1 MKRGRTMRNLTPLQ
15 IETLT
20 TIYYGEVYIRI
31 VPVRLKNRSVVM
43 VHDIIDHD
51 GVRLTGRCHS
61 LFKRKLL
68 RWRNSAAFEAVVLTD
83 AGIKEMEAID
93 A

>member
-1 MKRGRTMRNLTPLQ
+1 MKRGRMMKKLTPLQ

-20 TIYYGEVYIRI
+20 TIYYGEAYIRI
-31 VPVRLKNRSVVM
+31 VPVRLKNGGTAM

-68 RWRNSAAFEAVVLTD
+68 RWCNSAAFEAVVLSN
-83 AGIKEMEAID
+83 AGVKEMEAID